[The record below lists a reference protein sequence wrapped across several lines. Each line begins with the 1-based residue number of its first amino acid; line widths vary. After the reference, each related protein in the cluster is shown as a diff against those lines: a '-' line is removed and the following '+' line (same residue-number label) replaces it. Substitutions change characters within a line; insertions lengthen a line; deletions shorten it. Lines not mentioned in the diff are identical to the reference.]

1 MMIVMRSVP
10 ALLCAALLVAA
21 CGPMTLRPGVS
32 EAEVRATM
40 GAPALEFPAADGS
53 RTLAYPTGPF
63 GELTYMAQIGSDG
76 RLQRV
81 QQVLED
87 GRINTIVPGMT
98 SEELLRLIGP
108 PYQRIRFGNL
118 AQTSWDYR
126 FRDTWGYVSIL
137 SVMIDDRGLVASRV
151 TRRIEPRTTR

>member
-1 MMIVMRSVP
+1 MRSVP
-10 ALLCAALLVAA
+10 ALISAALLAAA
-21 CGPMTLRPGVS
+21 CGPMSLRPGAS
-32 EAEVRATM
+32 EAEVRAAM
-40 GAPALEFPAADGS
+40 GAPALELPGPGGT
-53 RTLAYPTGPF
+53 RTLAYPTGPM
-63 GELTYMAQIGSDG
+63 GELTYMAQIGGDG
-76 RLQRV
+76 RLQGV

-87 GRINTIVPGMT
+87 GRINTITPGMT

-108 PYQRIRFGNL
+108 PWQRIRFGNL

-137 SVMIDDRGLVASRV
+137 SVMVDDRGLVASRV